1 MNADDLAEL
10 HAELRSDK
18 VTRRK
23 AALRVLE
30 QHLGSADLARLLD
43 ETTASMDAGRGGDI
57 KSTWAGLCGSLMLC
71 VAAELDAAS
80 GKRAPA
86 NKTVVAILRRFVAAA
101 EDAKRKARSGV
112 VAPLRRRA
120 GKLFTHVLEV
130 LRDGPAEFH
139 SEYTQML
146 RAHLLPERAYCARAK
161 ANTYEGV
168 VAVYKDRLER
178 LLGGGDDDG
187 EGAGGADDANR
198 SAQTLLQL
206 LKSCPHDL
214 SPRGALPDVASFL
227 GRSLAR
233 LAGEEGRL
241 PAAVASALNVCLARG
256 GLDLAPTTTL
266 ASLCR
271 DVEPFVTR
279 ALAGAG
285 ANTGGPRAARGKSRG
300 EDGEDTRVSDAAV
313 TLCRLLLALGGLRA
327 CPGAIDRIASS
338 VEMAIAARSADGTGG
353 GHRGGYRGAPGLT
366 GIPGDAA
373 DFALTHSHAAACALA
388 ADLFVEQCVHPG
400 ADGGWRRE
408 ALFPAEC
415 DPDADACPGAGTRR
429 PRDDADPDATGDG
442 ILARANRRR
451 RVAEGVIYDASEVIH
466 DADDRA
472 ASGRDDGS
480 SARRTE
486 PTPALLRVGALA
498 AGPGAAA
505 WGPVACVLLT
515 RHGER
520 LPPALTRHWLER
532 LAPALAALFAAA
544 AGADRSV
551 AARLAWVARC
561 LRELCGAER
570 RRRRHGA
577 SPSASGGT
585 RDRAIALETEDE
597 SGDTSGT
604 WSEVRRCV
612 ARWLPN
618 VASHPSLTAEALL
631 LLSAVSSSDLAPPT
645 PAPAKFWKLRALSTS
660 TEDEHGARCPPSM
673 AALEATAAMAR
684 GGAGPGDP
692 SRKRGW
698 YAARVGW
705 ILLRLQPPPA
715 GERISFY
722 HRRDG
727 TVDSGAGPAV
737 AAAVAAA
744 MRSVLL
750 GTPPGTGPGFGARG
764 ARRADFPD
772 GGDREWWERS
782 TFGSDEWALEEE
794 LRALDARA
802 APRLTVRDDA
812 DEEDVF
818 HGAEI
823 GGEIGTPGGPGDGPG
838 RRGGGAGVDGNAGD
852 AGNGPAALVE
862 GAGVFRE
869 MLQLAPRAGPVSA
882 LRLATTATTAAAA
895 AANAGR
901 VGARS
906 AAGPD
911 PWGRDGA
918 VVVSTAE
925 AIVAAAASLREA
937 SATMF
942 RGDVPGSTPGDAAS
956 NLAALDDVAQLAA
969 TLPGAAAA
977 GLLDERGNGTLHDA
991 VSYLITAVAA
1001 VASDAA
1007 EASMAPPRGVGS
1019 GGAGSGGGGGGDDMF
1034 DEDLDAFPSV
1044 GGTAGGTGVSTQTVA
1059 MTQAVGTP
1067 FLTQGGGSARTL
1079 GLGSA
1084 FASGDGILGATV
1096 AGVPRAS
1103 DETSEDATARAA
1115 VHALSA
1121 LGETFPAAAAAVLE
1135 SLLALVTEPVEV
1147 EAGAEAGE
1155 AGEGAVDVKPGA
1167 ERAADAIVGAL
1178 CALSGVDAGDET
1190 LADGSRAVGVAEL
1203 AEATVAGLEAAFVG
1217 PGGSGEDAATGGAP
1231 ENRRAWLLAQ
1241 TAALAEGL
1249 LRRRRL
1255 RNRPRVDD
1263 ARARAAARRGGYPPR
1278 DAAALAAESTETAAL
1293 YPRLRYL
1300 IEDIAGLTDCVAL
1313 ENAGVT
1319 DASRFAPGALRLPHS
1334 RAVFSRALRACLE
1347 LDPEFFQPPL
1357 AGALVAL
1364 LQDSSGVVRRAAGRD
1379 IARVLTVFEP
1389 DAQPRVM
1396 RERILPRLALAAAL
1410 ADEDAPG
1417 PSASADDDADGAG
1430 VGGGGGLRS
1439 AADVALAA
1447 EAARRARVEDEE
1459 MEDADAPGNGAT
1471 ARGNG
1476 ATARGNGATARGN
1489 AATER
1494 GNPNGGDVHPMFR
1507 SPLGGGAAAAASAA
1521 ACVEETAMCTLGHLA
1536 AASPAVESRCV
1547 FLLVAHAARTSAV
1560 GEENSRGETR
1570 ASVVAK
1576 AADIL
1581 TRLARAMGYPTR
1593 REYVAR
1599 HARVIGALWMRA
1611 GISARRLLAVPELV
1625 ASLGDGDAIR
1635 LAKEWSR
1642 VLLPPAVLAAN
1653 AGAVRALAEAC
1664 GETRATILREN
1675 VARIFAQLFVLSRCE
1690 TEPRRRLASAAAA
1703 ALKGPLLAEAAD
1715 GGSPDALYLRHL
1727 ADVASEM
1734 TLLAHPSPRDAVF
1747 AAGAA
1752 ADDATTLALAPP
1764 YHSPAEIVR
1773 AGRALPRVVC
1783 RMPDRRVSAGD
1794 ARADADRRS
1803 MWTGDRAF
1811 RCLSNL
1817 HAESDAATHPRHR
1830 LRALAGVGVML
1841 ELLGDEAW
1849 TPSTWRQLCHLVLPH
1864 VGDAALGVRATR
1876 LLESITGPPAAAGDW
1891 SGAGGGAD
1899 GLGAEAL
1906 ADTLQPIA
1914 STLVAA
1920 AEGEGPSAEA
1930 AARALTDLLAGAA
1943 AAGQS
1948 PRVRAAAAAL
1958 TPLPRDA
1965 PLLEAAARA
1974 HAAATRVVPMAVRL
1988 RALVERVP
1996 RLPPRL
2002 RAVATRDGL
2011 REALE
2016 RSREVA
2022 EGGAA
2027 AATDA
2032 WRLASLAANSGDE
2045 TQIARA
2051 GELLAFLGPH
2061 AREEGEDVEESASAR
2076 SGRAALVAVAS
2087 AADPDDPALAAEAL
2101 RQLSGLTCDSSSA
2114 VAREASATARLVLAA
2129 QVSRAAMVKHMTPL
2143 ERAYLEPLAPTTGTS
2158 LADAERDALRRAAKD
2173 SAKDSIREGF
2183 GEESADRSAATLDDP
2198 SVWIPSP
2205 DRETRRGVDAGDA
2218 DRGSIEDPRRGRDEA
2233 ESRRRDAWLRRVVG
2247 ALLPHCE
2254 SPLLRLSR
2262 RVAAA
2267 HAPLAEILL
2276 PAALAD
2282 LAAHHAEG
2290 GRVHRA
2296 VSAGVAACLKSD
2308 GGECARV
2315 VRAMLSALDAVR
2327 ARRVA
2332 ALQRPA
2338 TTKSQSRSQ
2347 EKGDGRGSAGAT
2359 RGTARGAADGAP
2371 ASPEAWRRAYWVD
2384 VDYLVAA
2391 AAALRARVPLTAA
2404 LLVETWLEDRHGTV
2418 SLDDADAAAE
2428 RGRGAET
2435 LRLAGEPADSEGVPE
2450 HVRLLLEAQAG
2461 LSEPD
2466 GIYGLL
2472 RSHALPIQ
2480 MRLYEHEGAW
2490 SQALAGHDA
2499 ALRRAEGERAS
2510 GFGGA
2515 DARARLVDTLR
2526 RMGCLHVLDVYV
2538 RSLPA
2543 EEAAAPEI
2551 AEARFEAA
2559 WRAGRWDLPAED
2571 AAAAAAAARVDADPD
2586 AGFHRGL
2593 HAALATLRAG
2603 NVAAASA
2610 GLDAIRGSLVRRATA
2625 EGAEAEETARAAVV
2639 RLRMLDDVADAAR
2652 LWNAFR
2658 PGGGGAGAGAGD
2670 SAEAALDPAR
2680 DAARARIASQAA
2692 TSLRDAWRRRVGA
2705 LGRRSYRLA
2714 EPLLALHGV
2723 ILREIGDAEALAAHL
2738 AETASLARKAGEAAE
2753 GLRAIHQVRAL
2764 AAGAGARWRDDGDAS
2779 KEAEEGGDD
2788 AGWARYPMSSP
2799 LARWRLEEAKLLWAS
2814 DRAQMAIGLGRRLME
2829 TIAPGMRDALVAA
2842 DGDQRILNERLGCTA
2857 AGGSVVSAR
2866 KKSTSGGGADRI
2878 ALQDP
2883 SFYETMCLVSKW
2895 QGATRTESSRTILN
2909 QHIAVVHNVSQSHAR
2924 NKKNEL
2930 ELPASS
2936 RGARPSQAQLLRLI
2950 RRTHFRLGQFSDH
2963 LYAQSE
2969 ERLSSPEWAQS
2980 EKLRARNEEELASL
2994 KQERAE
3000 KRARLTRSAGS
3011 LSREEAS
3018 ALEEETRMLHRRIF
3032 PLEKQ
3037 VLLDREE
3044 TQSMLGERV
3053 RWLITALQAY
3063 RRCLEAGHAGGS
3075 GGSDQRVVFRVI
3087 AMWFS
3092 ICGGVDGFA
3101 RRRRGN
3107 AADDALLVSQVNDEV
3122 AKLARRASVPSRKF
3136 LVLSY
3141 QICGRLGTAS
3151 QEGNVFPVVLRQL
3164 VDRMAA
3170 EHPYHTLYHVHA
3182 LYRGDQV
3189 GGSGH
3194 HYSMPREKINAAG
3207 EVLHEFK
3214 SRSAHHASM
3223 TNQMERMIEAYI
3235 ALARH
3240 PVESG
3245 RGSGASQSVHQIP
3258 SSCKK
3263 RSLSNLNLVP
3273 VVTASLPVDP
3283 TMRYAEGTFPS
3294 FQHFGDTCRLVGGIN
3309 CPKLVEAH
3317 GSDGV
3322 AYKQLAKAGNDDL
3335 RQDAVMQQLFGVVNR
3350 TLADD
3355 PATRARRLR
3364 VGTYRVVPFTPA
3376 AGVLEWVDNTTLLSE
3391 YLLGSGG
3398 PAAVRG
3404 AHERYRPRDWKSR
3417 ECRDKLAACQTR
3429 EELRAT
3435 YDKVCAKFKPVM
3447 HHFFLENFP
3456 NPQQWWEKRLVYT
3469 RSVAVN
3475 SMVGYVVGLGD
3486 RHSSNILLDKC
3497 SAEMI
3502 HIDLGVAFEQGKCL
3516 KTPEQVPFR
3525 LTRDVVDGMGACGV
3539 EGVMRRC
3546 SEETLRV
3553 LRANKDALTTIVA
3566 VLVHDPILKWAVSPE
3581 RANQRQRDRD
3591 AADERGGEDGSGA
3604 EGGDDGG
3611 APQEGN
3617 LDAERALM
3625 RVAQKLDGYEGSEL
3639 RSIEGQV
3646 QQLLQDAQDPEKLCA
3661 MYPGWAA
3668 WV

>member
-1 MNADDLAEL
+1 MAPPPNRGERAPGEGGPRASDAMNADDLAEL

-415 DPDADACPGAGTRR
+415 DPDADVCPGAGTRR

-722 HRRDG
+722 HRRGG

-882 LRLATTATTAAAA
+882 LRLATTATAAAAA

-937 SATMF
+937 SAAMF

-1079 GLGSA
+1079 GLGS
-1084 FASGDGILGATV
+1084 GDGILGATV

-1155 AGEGAVDVKPGA
+1155 AGRARWTSNPGRNA
-1167 ERAADAIVGAL
+1167 RPTPSSAL
-1178 CALSGVDAGDET
+1178 CARSPALTPATRPSRTVRARW
-1190 LADGSRAVGVAEL
+1190 ASRNSPRRPSRGSRRRSSVPGARARTPRR
-1203 AEATVAGLEAAFVG
+1203 EA
-1217 PGGSGEDAATGGAP
+1217 
-1231 ENRRAWLLAQ
+1231 RRR
-1241 TAALAEGL
+1241 TAARGSSRRPPRSRRVCYVADAFEIARGWTTRARERRRVEAGTRPATPPRSPPSRP
-1249 LRRRRL
+1249 RRRR
-1255 RNRPRVDD
+1255 
-1263 ARARAAARRGGYPPR
+1263 
-1278 DAAALAAESTETAAL
+1278 S
-1293 YPRLRYL
+1293 
-1300 IEDIAGLTDCVAL
+1300 
-1313 ENAGVT
+1313 
-1319 DASRFAPGALRLPHS
+1319 
-1334 RAVFSRALRACLE
+1334 
-1347 LDPEFFQPPL
+1347 
-1357 AGALVAL
+1357 
-1364 LQDSSGVVRRAAGRD
+1364 
-1379 IARVLTVFEP
+1379 
-1389 DAQPRVM
+1389 
-1396 RERILPRLALAAAL
+1396 
-1410 ADEDAPG
+1410 
-1417 PSASADDDADGAG
+1417 
-1430 VGGGGGLRS
+1430 
-1439 AADVALAA
+1439 
-1447 EAARRARVEDEE
+1447 
-1459 MEDADAPGNGAT
+1459 
-1471 ARGNG
+1471 
-1476 ATARGNGATARGN
+1476 
-1489 AATER
+1489 
-1494 GNPNGGDVHPMFR
+1494 
-1507 SPLGGGAAAAASAA
+1507 
-1521 ACVEETAMCTLGHLA
+1521 TLG
-1536 AASPAVESRCV
+1536 C
-1547 FLLVAHAARTSAV
+1547 
-1560 GEENSRGETR
+1560 
-1570 ASVVAK
+1570 
-1576 AADIL
+1576 DI
-1581 TRLARAMGYPTR
+1581 
-1593 REYVAR
+1593 
-1599 HARVIGALWMRA
+1599 
-1611 GISARRLLAVPELV
+1611 
-1625 ASLGDGDAIR
+1625 
-1635 LAKEWSR
+1635 
-1642 VLLPPAVLAAN
+1642 
-1653 AGAVRALAEAC
+1653 
-1664 GETRATILREN
+1664 
-1675 VARIFAQLFVLSRCE
+1675 
-1690 TEPRRRLASAAAA
+1690 
-1703 ALKGPLLAEAAD
+1703 
-1715 GGSPDALYLRHL
+1715 
-1727 ADVASEM
+1727 
-1734 TLLAHPSPRDAVF
+1734 
-1747 AAGAA
+1747 
-1752 ADDATTLALAPP
+1752 
-1764 YHSPAEIVR
+1764 
-1773 AGRALPRVVC
+1773 
-1783 RMPDRRVSAGD
+1783 
-1794 ARADADRRS
+1794 
-1803 MWTGDRAF
+1803 
-1811 RCLSNL
+1811 
-1817 HAESDAATHPRHR
+1817 
-1830 LRALAGVGVML
+1830 
-1841 ELLGDEAW
+1841 
-1849 TPSTWRQLCHLVLPH
+1849 
-1864 VGDAALGVRATR
+1864 
-1876 LLESITGPPAAAGDW
+1876 
-1891 SGAGGGAD
+1891 
-1899 GLGAEAL
+1899 
-1906 ADTLQPIA
+1906 
-1914 STLVAA
+1914 
-1920 AEGEGPSAEA
+1920 
-1930 AARALTDLLAGAA
+1930 
-1943 AAGQS
+1943 
-1948 PRVRAAAAAL
+1948 
-1958 TPLPRDA
+1958 
-1965 PLLEAAARA
+1965 
-1974 HAAATRVVPMAVRL
+1974 
-1988 RALVERVP
+1988 
-1996 RLPPRL
+1996 
-2002 RAVATRDGL
+2002 
-2011 REALE
+2011 
-2016 RSREVA
+2016 
-2022 EGGAA
+2022 
-2027 AATDA
+2027 
-2032 WRLASLAANSGDE
+2032 
-2045 TQIARA
+2045 
-2051 GELLAFLGPH
+2051 
-2061 AREEGEDVEESASAR
+2061 
-2076 SGRAALVAVAS
+2076 
-2087 AADPDDPALAAEAL
+2087 
-2101 RQLSGLTCDSSSA
+2101 
-2114 VAREASATARLVLAA
+2114 
-2129 QVSRAAMVKHMTPL
+2129 
-2143 ERAYLEPLAPTTGTS
+2143 
-2158 LADAERDALRRAAKD
+2158 
-2173 SAKDSIREGF
+2173 
-2183 GEESADRSAATLDDP
+2183 
-2198 SVWIPSP
+2198 
-2205 DRETRRGVDAGDA
+2205 
-2218 DRGSIEDPRRGRDEA
+2218 
-2233 ESRRRDAWLRRVVG
+2233 
-2247 ALLPHCE
+2247 
-2254 SPLLRLSR
+2254 
-2262 RVAAA
+2262 
-2267 HAPLAEILL
+2267 
-2276 PAALAD
+2276 
-2282 LAAHHAEG
+2282 
-2290 GRVHRA
+2290 
-2296 VSAGVAACLKSD
+2296 
-2308 GGECARV
+2308 
-2315 VRAMLSALDAVR
+2315 
-2327 ARRVA
+2327 
-2332 ALQRPA
+2332 
-2338 TTKSQSRSQ
+2338 
-2347 EKGDGRGSAGAT
+2347 
-2359 RGTARGAADGAP
+2359 
-2371 ASPEAWRRAYWVD
+2371 
-2384 VDYLVAA
+2384 
-2391 AAALRARVPLTAA
+2391 
-2404 LLVETWLEDRHGTV
+2404 
-2418 SLDDADAAAE
+2418 
-2428 RGRGAET
+2428 
-2435 LRLAGEPADSEGVPE
+2435 
-2450 HVRLLLEAQAG
+2450 
-2461 LSEPD
+2461 
-2466 GIYGLL
+2466 
-2472 RSHALPIQ
+2472 
-2480 MRLYEHEGAW
+2480 
-2490 SQALAGHDA
+2490 
-2499 ALRRAEGERAS
+2499 
-2510 GFGGA
+2510 
-2515 DARARLVDTLR
+2515 
-2526 RMGCLHVLDVYV
+2526 
-2538 RSLPA
+2538 
-2543 EEAAAPEI
+2543 
-2551 AEARFEAA
+2551 
-2559 WRAGRWDLPAED
+2559 
-2571 AAAAAAAARVDADPD
+2571 
-2586 AGFHRGL
+2586 
-2593 HAALATLRAG
+2593 
-2603 NVAAASA
+2603 
-2610 GLDAIRGSLVRRATA
+2610 
-2625 EGAEAEETARAAVV
+2625 
-2639 RLRMLDDVADAAR
+2639 
-2652 LWNAFR
+2652 
-2658 PGGGGAGAGAGD
+2658 
-2670 SAEAALDPAR
+2670 
-2680 DAARARIASQAA
+2680 
-2692 TSLRDAWRRRVGA
+2692 
-2705 LGRRSYRLA
+2705 
-2714 EPLLALHGV
+2714 
-2723 ILREIGDAEALAAHL
+2723 
-2738 AETASLARKAGEAAE
+2738 
-2753 GLRAIHQVRAL
+2753 
-2764 AAGAGARWRDDGDAS
+2764 
-2779 KEAEEGGDD
+2779 
-2788 AGWARYPMSSP
+2788 
-2799 LARWRLEEAKLLWAS
+2799 
-2814 DRAQMAIGLGRRLME
+2814 
-2829 TIAPGMRDALVAA
+2829 
-2842 DGDQRILNERLGCTA
+2842 
-2857 AGGSVVSAR
+2857 
-2866 KKSTSGGGADRI
+2866 
-2878 ALQDP
+2878 
-2883 SFYETMCLVSKW
+2883 
-2895 QGATRTESSRTILN
+2895 SSRT
-2909 QHIAVVHNVSQSHAR
+2909 
-2924 NKKNEL
+2924 
-2930 ELPASS
+2930 S
-2936 RGARPSQAQLLRLI
+2936 RG
-2950 RRTHFRLGQFSDH
+2950 
-2963 LYAQSE
+2963 
-2969 ERLSSPEWAQS
+2969 SPT
-2980 EKLRARNEEELASL
+2980 AS
-2994 KQERAE
+2994 RW
-3000 KRARLTRSAGS
+3000 
-3011 LSREEAS
+3011 
-3018 ALEEETRMLHRRIF
+3018 RML
-3032 PLEKQ
+3032 
-3037 VLLDREE
+3037 
-3044 TQSMLGERV
+3044 G
-3053 RWLITALQAY
+3053 
-3063 RRCLEAGHAGGS
+3063 
-3075 GGSDQRVVFRVI
+3075 
-3087 AMWFS
+3087 
-3092 ICGGVDGFA
+3092 
-3101 RRRRGN
+3101 
-3107 AADDALLVSQVNDEV
+3107 
-3122 AKLARRASVPSRKF
+3122 
-3136 LVLSY
+3136 
-3141 QICGRLGTAS
+3141 
-3151 QEGNVFPVVLRQL
+3151 
-3164 VDRMAA
+3164 
-3170 EHPYHTLYHVHA
+3170 
-3182 LYRGDQV
+3182 
-3189 GGSGH
+3189 
-3194 HYSMPREKINAAG
+3194 
-3207 EVLHEFK
+3207 
-3214 SRSAHHASM
+3214 
-3223 TNQMERMIEAYI
+3223 
-3235 ALARH
+3235 
-3240 PVESG
+3240 
-3245 RGSGASQSVHQIP
+3245 
-3258 SSCKK
+3258 
-3263 RSLSNLNLVP
+3263 
-3273 VVTASLPVDP
+3273 
-3283 TMRYAEGTFPS
+3283 
-3294 FQHFGDTCRLVGGIN
+3294 
-3309 CPKLVEAH
+3309 
-3317 GSDGV
+3317 
-3322 AYKQLAKAGNDDL
+3322 
-3335 RQDAVMQQLFGVVNR
+3335 
-3350 TLADD
+3350 
-3355 PATRARRLR
+3355 
-3364 VGTYRVVPFTPA
+3364 
-3376 AGVLEWVDNTTLLSE
+3376 
-3391 YLLGSGG
+3391 
-3398 PAAVRG
+3398 
-3404 AHERYRPRDWKSR
+3404 
-3417 ECRDKLAACQTR
+3417 
-3429 EELRAT
+3429 
-3435 YDKVCAKFKPVM
+3435 
-3447 HHFFLENFP
+3447 
-3456 NPQQWWEKRLVYT
+3456 
-3469 RSVAVN
+3469 
-3475 SMVGYVVGLGD
+3475 
-3486 RHSSNILLDKC
+3486 
-3497 SAEMI
+3497 
-3502 HIDLGVAFEQGKCL
+3502 
-3516 KTPEQVPFR
+3516 
-3525 LTRDVVDGMGACGV
+3525 
-3539 EGVMRRC
+3539 
-3546 SEETLRV
+3546 
-3553 LRANKDALTTIVA
+3553 
-3566 VLVHDPILKWAVSPE
+3566 
-3581 RANQRQRDRD
+3581 
-3591 AADERGGEDGSGA
+3591 
-3604 EGGDDGG
+3604 
-3611 APQEGN
+3611 
-3617 LDAERALM
+3617 
-3625 RVAQKLDGYEGSEL
+3625 
-3639 RSIEGQV
+3639 
-3646 QQLLQDAQDPEKLCA
+3646 
-3661 MYPGWAA
+3661 
-3668 WV
+3668 